1 MPRHA
6 LTPRSTRSVARAL
19 RRGPAR
25 HDRSVLVAWLAAA
38 VALVVCASATT
49 STEARPAKTPRYH
62 GFPCPNPRGHQVTE
76 CRLGVRGTPDLSR
89 KGWRTVFGQEVTI
102 SEPVTELAPN
112 PAAGNARSWP
122 LVDSLAQRMG
132 NLAYDPERG
141 RFTLTDVNG
150 TSYRATV
157 VNVRGH
163 GCAASRRQS
172 RDFPLLQIIAPK
184 VKSSGGQ
191 AFVDGRAVAGSPAG
205 DAFLG
210 QRGGGTGCGPV
221 GKPRG
226 KQRALRDPAVGAT
239 AHARLSDGTINTVT
253 EYDAKPAFG
262 GTVYF
267 MSNTTSVFVG
277 GIARGMVRLGTPIST
292 VDRLRGCDPNSDG
305 TLTWRYVAIHT
316 GKRSRPRLYGWLPAR
331 CRGAGSTPPATT
343 PSQAS

>member
-38 VALVVCASATT
+38 VA
-49 STEARPAKTPRYH
+49 RP
-62 GFPCPNPRGHQVTE
+62 
-76 CRLGVRGTPDLSR
+76 
-89 KGWRTVFGQEVTI
+89 
-102 SEPVTELAPN
+102 
-112 PAAGNARSWP
+112 
-122 LVDSLAQRMG
+122 
-132 NLAYDPERG
+132 
-141 RFTLTDVNG
+141 
-150 TSYRATV
+150 
-157 VNVRGH
+157 
-163 GCAASRRQS
+163 
-172 RDFPLLQIIAPK
+172 
-184 VKSSGGQ
+184 
-191 AFVDGRAVAGSPAG
+191 
-205 DAFLG
+205 
-210 QRGGGTGCGPV
+210 
-221 GKPRG
+221 
-226 KQRALRDPAVGAT
+226 LRDPAVGAT

-277 GIARGMVRLGTPIST
+277 GIARGMVRVGTPIST

-331 CRGAGSTPPATT
+331 CRGAGSTPPPATT